1 MRRWIID
8 LNRQPK
14 TIKLPKEN
22 RAENIHDL
30 AEDSFIKQV
39 MKSTNH
45 FFLRKIYILDLVK
58 IFFKNQKTLS
68 QKSAGQSNKEIFTKN
83 ISDKVLVS
91 RIYAEYQ
98 QINITSVMSH
108 SLQPHELLPARLLSP
123 WDSPGKNIG
132 VCCHALLQKILPT
145 QGLNPH
151 LLHLLCWQAGSLPI
165 VPPGKLQ

>member
-91 RIYAEYQ
+91 RIDAEYQ
-98 QINITSVMSH
+98 QINI
-108 SLQPHELLPARLLSP
+108 P
-123 WDSPGKNIG
+123 
-132 VCCHALLQKILPT
+132 
-145 QGLNPH
+145 
-151 LLHLLCWQAGSLPI
+151 
-165 VPPGKLQ
+165 